1 MNRHDLKNPLVQSG
15 ALLLVAFLLISIVAG
30 SDSGG
35 IWGSI
40 SALISGLFS
49 AVIFIIALS
58 VAITLSIAV
67 IVGIYIAAV
76 SMYSVDKGRDL
87 IDQIKGSLSS
97 VSSKLGEFK
106 NTRKNVPEAVST
118 KPAGDSLSSA
128 AAPTEV
134 TSTASARHVAPNHQT
149 DSGTVEE
156 KINAF
161 DTQLHQVAQ
170 ATMAGGAQLETLQR
184 RVDALSESAATEARL
199 VAAVEETQQ
208 AVRERLDELSAGL
221 ETNKTALEN
230 LAQQFG
236 EKLEALQQDVI
247 SLHEKTSV
255 PELISGILSYI
266 DTQEDRD
273 LVTEKAEEAISRNM
287 TYSQIDDFF
296 KDSLPPAV
304 YEELA
309 AHPRLT
315 KDFLRSIKKKF

>member
-58 VAITLSIAV
+58 VAIAFSIAV
-67 IVGIYIAAV
+67 IVGIYIGAV

-87 IDQIKGSLSS
+87 IDQLKGSLSS
-97 VSSKLGEFK
+97 VSSKVGEFK
-106 NTRKNVPEAVST
+106 NTRKNVPQAVST
-118 KPAGDSLSSA
+118 KPAGDSVPSA

-199 VAAVEETQQ
+199 AAVEETQQ
-208 AVRERLDELSAGL
+208 AVSEQLDELSAGL